1 MKKVVLFFVAIAA
14 TMSAFAQSPVGT
26 FSVTPKVGI
35 NFSNLTGNEFDQV
48 YESNLLGDLEASCHY
63 RLGFVVG
70 AEADYQVANRFAVS
84 AGLLY
89 SMQGWERGSSLEVEG
104 TDTKLEDNTKLAL
117 GYLNVPILAN
127 LYLFKGFAIKAG
139 VQPGFLLSSK
149 LKNDVTGKGLAV
161 GLDNHKDEDVKDGCK
176 TFDFSIPVGLSYEF
190 SDGLVL
196 DFRYNIGLTD
206 VSETENGKNS
216 VFQVTVGYKLPV
228 FSK

>member
-48 YESNLLGDLEASCHY
+48 YKSNLLGDLEASCHY
-63 RLGFVVG
+63 RIGFVVG

-89 SMQGWERGSSLEVEG
+89 SLQGWERGSSLEVEG

-149 LKNDVTGKGLAV
+149 LKNDVTGTGLAV
-161 GLDNHKDEDVKDGCK
+161 GLDNHKDEDKKDDCK